1 MKERSVIVSVST
13 EEGAFFFKSEESR
26 LNWAKG
32 KRFLPR
38 ESVNNVT
45 MDREGNF
52 FASTL
57 TEGVF
62 LSNDEG
68 KTWRLSNKGL
78 HVRKVWTVE
87 ADRHQNGLV
96 YAGTQYGHLF
106 KSNNSGTSWEEVT
119 GLYTAP
125 NRENWGIDWGFGTT
139 GLTIHTI
146 KSDPHKKGR
155 LYIVAAGNGT
165 YRTDDDGETW
175 RSLKSGIVESCP
187 TLRYKFRPSIPS
199 VEDKTAVE
207 EHLNAVHSCTHKIA
221 LSSAKPG
228 TIYQQNHCGVYVSTD
243 SGNKW
248 RDISRSDKDRHGFP
262 IVITEGKRESLFVI
276 PAYQG
281 ECKKHNSCIQGQIMV
296 NRSDNDGKT
305 WKTLSKGLP
314 KGMHTVVLRDG
325 MAQDSLDLP
334 GVYFGTSTGELFWSI
349 DLGETWKELAN
360 GLGRIQGV
368 SAFAV

>member
-1 MKERSVIVSVST
+1 MKDSSVVVSVST
-13 EEGAFFFKSEESR
+13 DGGAYFVKSDENRGKWS
-26 LNWAKG
+26 KG
-32 KRFLPR
+32 KRFLSG
-38 ESVNNVT
+38 ESVNNVA
-45 MDREGNF
+45 MGGEGRY

-62 LSNDEG
+62 SSTNGG
-68 KTWRLSNKGL
+68 KTWNPSNRGL

-87 ADRHQNGLV
+87 VDKHQDGLL

-106 KSNNSGTSWEEVT
+106 KSNNFGKTWEEVT
-119 GLYTAP
+119 GLHSAL

-146 KSDPHKKGR
+146 KSDPRKKGR

-165 YRTDDDGETW
+165 YRTDDGGETW
-175 RSLKSGIVESCP
+175 KSLKNGIIGSCP
-187 TLRYKFRPSIPS
+187 TVSDKSHPSIPT
-199 VEDKTAVE
+199 VEDKMAVK
-207 EHLNAVHSCTHKIA
+207 EHLNKVHSCTHKLA
-221 LSSAKPG
+221 LSSSKPG
-228 TIYQQNHCGVYVSTD
+228 TIYQQNHCGVYSSTD

-248 RDISRSDKDRHGFP
+248 NDISNSKKDRHGFP
-262 IVITEGKRESLFVI
+262 IVLTDGKKESLFVV

-281 ECKKHNSCIQGQIMV
+281 ECKKHNSCIQGQITV
-296 NRSDNDGKT
+296 NRSDNGGKT

-325 MAQDSLDLP
+325 MAQDSLDVP
-334 GVYFGTSTGELFWSI
+334 GVYFGTSTGELFGST
-349 DLGETWKELAN
+349 DLGETWNMVAN

-368 SAFAV
+368 SAFVI